1 MAFECKERDIKTCK
15 QLKELGL
22 CEVYKNKQ
30 GKQACRKVH
39 GARDVTL
46 EDIARIRGLP
56 KPNSKAN
63 AIVVTEPEPDVI
75 LSNRSKPPSGPVKT
89 PELRVKT
96 PSPLKPQ
103 SPDIEADSILATG
116 IHHTLVEPIMNMDKD
131 PLEALEAILN
141 NRYLKENYNDFLDTV
156 APKIVMDMTEF
167 YQTIHSRNFLKLL
180 EALVKGRPDFAG
192 IVRTRLLDTLTNP
205 SIKTKTAPLIYRAIY
220 NVAMEE
226 LEPNSK
232 NTSIVVKTAK
242 NVQTSE
248 DIQSLGIDSY
258 RSILR
263 NFTKFRFFQK
273 RSASSSI
280 VLTGMLTPPE
290 YGLNSVK
297 VRNTLRPDQ
306 QFYFKIFPLGDVAI
320 KGKLIQYDTLG
331 LLAEYKVY
339 SELFKLVQYNITP
352 NILCKV
358 AAEELPYFSDEFL
371 GSGSVSGELR
381 ALATEDMT
389 RINRK
394 LHVTP
399 EFKWDRTGLI
409 VTMPGGR
416 TFSHY
421 FTRVTPAERKQI
433 MFQLLYTFYVFEK
446 LQISHGDIHT
456 DNIFVVEVEPTEL
469 CYLVEG
475 VQFRFITT
483 KLVKIYDFDHSMIG
497 KATNIRLDMNTSF
510 TVGRVVNGE
519 REKGGFFDKN
529 YGECSVFNKNLDLV
543 ISILNGFAYEVP
555 VLTRLNITH
564 GTDVEVEAFVRDV
577 LPGMNKDSP
586 MCNETIQETY
596 RKLFTDVSNIR
607 EAQEVFD
614 MPFTDMA
621 NWVEPKTLG
630 MTWGRYFDEVK
641 EKLGRIVKSFT
652 ARPETNHLW
661 IPDNV
666 ILPKIDMLR
675 HPYFRTF
682 VSDSPINVRTQS
694 VYTLDNRFL

>member
-1 MAFECKERDIKTCK
+1 
-15 QLKELGL
+15 
-22 CEVYKNKQ
+22 
-30 GKQACRKVH
+30 
-39 GARDVTL
+39 
-46 EDIARIRGLP
+46 
-56 KPNSKAN
+56 
-63 AIVVTEPEPDVI
+63 
-75 LSNRSKPPSGPVKT
+75 
-89 PELRVKT
+89 
-96 PSPLKPQ
+96 
-103 SPDIEADSILATG
+103 
-116 IHHTLVEPIMNMDKD
+116 
-131 PLEALEAILN
+131 
-141 NRYLKENYNDFLDTV
+141 
-156 APKIVMDMTEF
+156 
-167 YQTIHSRNFLKLL
+167 
-180 EALVKGRPDFAG
+180 
-192 IVRTRLLDTLTNP
+192 
-205 SIKTKTAPLIYRAIY
+205 
-220 NVAMEE
+220 MEE
-226 LEPNSK
+226 LEPNSG

-248 DIQSLGIDSY
+248 DIESLGMDSY

-263 NFTKFRFFQK
+263 NFTDFRFFQK
-273 RSASSSI
+273 KSASSSI
-280 VLTGMLTPPE
+280 VLTGMLTPPADNV
-290 YGLNSVK
+290 NSVK
-297 VRNTLRPDQ
+297 ARNTLKPDQ

-320 KGKLIQYDTLG
+320 RGKLIQYDTMG

-339 SELFKLVQYNITP
+339 NELFKLVQYNITP

-358 AAEELPYFSDEFL
+358 AAEELPYFSSEFL
-371 GSGSVSGELR
+371 GSGNVSGELR
-381 ALATEDMT
+381 ALATEDMK
-389 RINRK
+389 RINKK
-394 LHVTP
+394 LHITP
-399 EFKWDRTGLI
+399 DFKWDRTGLI

-475 VQFRFITT
+475 VQFRFLTT

-497 KATNIRLDMNTSF
+497 RATNIRLDMNTSF
-510 TVGRVVNGE
+510 TVGRVVNDE
-519 REKGGFFDKN
+519 RVKGGFFDKN
-529 YGECSVFNKNLDLV
+529 YAECSVFNKNLDLV
-543 ISILNGFAYEVP
+543 ISILNGFAYEVS

-630 MTWGRYFDEVK
+630 MTWGRYFNEVK
-641 EKLGRIVKSFT
+641 EKLGRIVKSFS
-652 ARPETNHLW
+652 ARPTTNHLW

-666 ILPKIDMLR
+666 ILPKIDMLH

-682 VSDSPINVRTQS
+682 VSQSPINVRSQS
-694 VYTLDNRFL
+694 VYTLDNRIV

>member
-46 EDIARIRGLP
+46 DDISHIRGLQ
-56 KPNSKAN
+56 KPSAEVTVVNTSASK
-63 AIVVTEPEPDVI
+63 
-75 LSNRSKPPSGPVKT
+75 SKPPSGPVKT

-116 IHHTLVEPIMNMDKD
+116 VHHTLVEPIMNIDMDPFD
-131 PLEALEAILN
+131 SLEAILN
-141 NRYLKENYNDFLDTV
+141 NKYLKKNYNDFLDTV
-156 APKIVMDMTEF
+156 TPKTVKDMTDF
-167 YQTIHSRNFLKLL
+167 YQTIHSNNFLTLL
-180 EALVKGRPDFAG
+180 GVLITDRAEFVETLR
-192 IVRTRLLDTLTNP
+192 IRILSTLTNP
-205 SIKTKTAPLIYRAIY
+205 NIKTKPAPLIYRAIY
-220 NVAMEE
+220 NVVMEE

-232 NTSIVVKTAK
+232 NTSIVLKTAR
-242 NVQTSE
+242 NVSASE

-263 NFTKFRFFQK
+263 NFTNFRFFK
-273 RSASSSI
+273 KKSASSSTVI
-280 VLTGMLTPPE
+280 TAMLTPPTDSV
-290 YGLNSVK
+290 NSVK
-297 VRNTLRPDQ
+297 ARDTLRLDQ

-320 KGKLIQYDTLG
+320 KGKLIQYDTVG

-339 SELFKLVQYNITP
+339 NALFKLVKYNITP

-358 AAEELPYFSDEFL
+358 AAEELSFFSDEFL
-371 GSGSVSGELR
+371 SGVSGEMRDLVI
-381 ALATEDMT
+381 EDMK
-389 RINRK
+389 RINKK

-399 EFKWDRTGLI
+399 EFKWDKTGLI
-409 VTMPGGR
+409 ITMPGGK
-416 TFSHY
+416 TFSYY
-421 FTRVTPAERKQI
+421 FLRVTPIERKQM
-433 MFQLLYTFYVFEK
+433 MFQLLYTLYVFDK

-475 VQFRFITT
+475 VQYRFTTT

-497 KATNIRLDMNTSF
+497 KATNIKLDVNSIVTIEK
-510 TVGRVVNGE
+510 VVNDE
-519 REKGGFFDKN
+519 RAKGGFFDKN
-529 YGECSVFNKNLDLV
+529 YAECNVFNKNLDLV
-543 ISILNGFAYEVP
+543 ISVLNGFAYDIP

-564 GTDVEVEAFVRDV
+564 GTDLEIEGFIRDV

-586 MCNETIQETY
+586 ICNETIQETY
-596 RKLFTDVSNIR
+596 RRAFTDVSNIKA
-607 EAQEVFD
+607 AQIIFD
-614 MPFTDMA
+614 MPFSDMA
-621 NWVEPKTLG
+621 NWVEPNTLG
-630 MTWGRYFDEVK
+630 MTWGRYFNEVK

-652 ARPETNHLW
+652 ATPNTNHLW

-666 ILPKIDMLR
+666 IFPKIDMLR
-675 HPYFRTF
+675 HPYFSSF
-682 VSDSPINVRTQS
+682 VSDSPINVRSQS
-694 VYTLDNRFL
+694 VFTLDNRIL